1 MEGIWDLVSSG
12 AMYNTKFIGD
22 ILLKKNSTGELHKFN
37 TPEFL
42 KYTKMLMIEEG
53 IGGLFVQRTVKEYL
67 EGYQDPL
74 LKSTSMSQVEEG
86 GDPTINYITTITNS
100 DGGSYNS
107 TGAFFVG
114 DDVHDL
120 TREQAIYLNNRYIR
134 TYGLNCTGIRSW
146 EPTYYDPWKEKVPLK
161 GTDAGQF
168 RPLNYKHNDLYLF
181 SSDVMRTVDFKFKKK
196 KTIHGLTAWTY
207 EPNNNLLLTSE
218 EAEENDLYY
227 SGFHGSLN
235 VTSVYGAPAFATK
248 GHYLDIGYNE
258 NRTSIIRDKAGNLI
272 KADKGK
278 DDLYITIEPWSGAT
292 MQAGLRLMLNFRI
305 NHDFLFEN
313 VEDQYLLPYTYIRK
327 EFALSGSQV
336 SDGLGALRMALNASL
351 GVQISGYIVGIL
363 LILGGGFLIFWA
375 WKIKKAEGLTGYTSV
390 EEVQP
395 SEENEK
401 KAPMLN
407 KSDHISIEETK
418 EDISQDV
425 N

>member
-1 MEGIWDLVSSG
+1 
-12 AMYNTKFIGD
+12 
-22 ILLKKNSTGELHKFN
+22 
-37 TPEFL
+37 
-42 KYTKMLMIEEG
+42 
-53 IGGLFVQRTVKEYL
+53 
-67 EGYQDPL
+67 
-74 LKSTSMSQVEEG
+74 MSQVEEG